1 MSGTSQQR
9 WQPQELGGRLGR
21 PLGSGRPALTADMD
35 FSLHGEVVTAQL
47 AIQLG
52 TWLPSLRKLT
62 DP

>member
-9 WQPQELGGRLGR
+9 WQPQELGGLGR
-21 PLGSGRPALTADMD
+21 PLGSGRLALIADMD
-35 FSLHGEVVTAQL
+35 FSLHGEAVTAQL

>member
-9 WQPQELGGRLGR
+9 WQPQELGGLGS
-21 PLGSGRPALTADMD
+21 PLGSGRPALTDDLD
-35 FSLHGEVVTAQL
+35 FSLHGEAVTAQL